1 MNKSRITIVIAD
13 DHPLMLGS
21 LNDELLKAGYDVV
34 GKAKNGTQALELVV
48 QYQPTIAILDI
59 EMPLLSGFEVIKL
72 GQPKSPETQFII
84 MTYHNKE
91 GYLVQAKKFGAR
103 GYLLKDDDMDEIE
116 KCIGAVV
123 NRELYYSSSLKQG
136 IKSIIDDQ
144 LKLIKLLTPTE
155 RTIIRLIAQGKS
167 SAEIADQLS
176 TAVRT
181 IQKHRS
187 NIISKLNFPIE
198 SADPLREWTIEYK
211 DLLVLL

>member
-1 MNKSRITIVIAD
+1 MNKSKITIVIAD

-34 GKAKNGTQALELVV
+34 GNAKNGALALDLVV
-48 QYQPTIAILDI
+48 EHKPTIAILDI
-59 EMPLLSGFEVIKL
+59 QMPLLSGFEVINL
-72 GQPKSPETQFII
+72 GIPKSPDTHFII

-91 GYLVQAKKFGAR
+91 GYLVQAKKFGAK
-103 GYLLKDDDMDEIE
+103 GYLLKDDDIDEIE
-116 KCIGAVV
+116 KCISAVMKG
-123 NRELYYSSSLKQG
+123 ELYYSSSLKKE
-136 IKSIIDDQ
+136 IKSVIDDQ
-144 LKLIKLLTPTE
+144 LRIIKQLTPTE

-187 NIISKLNFPIE
+187 NIISKLNFSNE
-198 SADPLREWTIEYK
+198 SADPLRQWTIEYK